1 MESITRF
8 CLCLNVWIRDTT
20 GDFDVMF
27 SFVLKYPSHYLWFI
41 CHVLSNEFKWLLH
54 FRVSMAGDPSLA
66 FTSSVETD
74 ILRCHRGAVSKNNMQ
89 LRIWPGEDSWINISG
104 TGSILKSVTAYAESL
119 GDCCEIGS
127 QWRCVLKMECF
138 FAVQNKWDSI
148 LWHCRRV
155 WECLNILR
163 WNTYRNF
170 VRKLKLI
177 WINHN
182 YSSI

>member
-1 MESITRF
+1 MCWAMS
-8 CLCLNVWIRDTT
+8 LNGSFISGCPWQETPLWLSHLRWRQIYWDATAGQSPRTT
-20 GDFDVMF
+20 C
-27 SFVLKYPSHYLWFI
+27 SLEY
-41 CHVLSNEFKWLLH
+41 
-54 FRVSMAGDPSLA
+54 DPERTA
-66 FTSSVETD
+66 
-74 ILRCHRGAVSKNNMQ
+74 
-89 LRIWPGEDSWINISG
+89 WPLFDSWINISG